1 MKKLS
6 ETVDEFLNFL
16 LSPEFIG
23 RLCKRIEKDL
33 LKAFPD
39 DEKVREKIEEFCSK
53 EEMKYETTKEECQKQ
68 IGDNVCPFCGG
79 ELKPM
84 ETVDNSDNPTYWAMC
99 KHCDRFYQGMSKAIW
114 KIARKLTEEGWIKAY
129 PHLDKTD
136 YNDSPE
142 KKEYYLNQQ
151 TSGATRIVQAVLSE
165 YEKEVE

>member
-16 LSPEFIG
+16 LSPEF
-23 RLCKRIEKDL
+23 KRIEKDL

-84 ETVDNSDNPTYWAMC
+84 ETVDNSDNPTYWA
-99 KHCDRFYQGMSKAIW
+99 KAIW